1 MIVEVIL
8 IHNSN
13 IKNNKI
19 KKEKTLLQL
28 ACMMKDRGTP
38 ARPAP
43 HPLQQLSPQRPPGRK
58 RIRVSEAMSTL
69 KIQKAANENLP
80 ALYGKFSLG
89 FVQKEGKTEEI
100 GAPDPDPHE

>member
-1 MIVEVIL
+1 
-8 IHNSN
+8 
-13 IKNNKI
+13 
-19 KKEKTLLQL
+19 
-28 ACMMKDRGTP
+28 
-38 ARPAP
+38 
-43 HPLQQLSPQRPPGRK
+43 
-58 RIRVSEAMSTL
+58 MSTL